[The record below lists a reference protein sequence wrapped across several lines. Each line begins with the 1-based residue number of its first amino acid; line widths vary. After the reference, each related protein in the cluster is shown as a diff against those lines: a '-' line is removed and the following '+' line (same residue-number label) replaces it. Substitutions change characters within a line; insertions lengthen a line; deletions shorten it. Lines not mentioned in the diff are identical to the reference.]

1 MPKKARE
8 LSALEVKRL
17 SEPGRHAVGGV
28 SGLYLQVTPGAGR
41 SWILRTLVGKR
52 RREMGL
58 GGYPDVG
65 LADARDAARIA
76 RKRLLDGED
85 PIAQRQ
91 AARRALIAEQQKLMT
106 FNQCAAAVIE
116 VKRQEARNAKH
127 AKQWETTLATYA
139 SPTIGELGV
148 AEIELAHIVNVLEP
162 HWTTKTETMTRVR
175 QRIETVLSWAIAR
188 GYREGENPARWRG
201 NLDAILPKPAKV
213 AKVAHHK
220 ALPYEDVGAFM
231 SDLRQRSGIA
241 TRALEFTILTAAR
254 SGEVRGATWEEI
266 DLGVGIWT
274 IPAER
279 MKAGREHRVP
289 LSTAAVELLET
300 LPRYEGV
307 NLVFPAPR
315 LGQLSDAGMSSVLK
329 RMEVDVTVH
338 GFRSTFRDWTA
349 ERTSTPHHVAEMALA
364 HTIKNSAE
372 AAYRRGDLLEKRRQL
387 MNHWADYCAAPASVG
402 TVTAIR
408 EASVK

>member
-76 RKRLLDGED
+76 RKRLLEGED

-91 AARRALIAEQQKLMT
+91 AARRALIADQQKLMT

-127 AKQWETTLATYA
+127 AKQWETTLSTYA

-148 AEIELAHIVNVLEP
+148 GEIELAHIVNVLEP

-231 SDLRQRSGIA
+231 RDLRQRSGIA
-241 TRALEFTILTAAR
+241 GRALEFTILTAAR

-266 DLGVGIWT
+266 DLGAGIWT

-289 LSTAAVELLET
+289 LSPAAVQILEA
-300 LPRYEGV
+300 LPRYDGV
-307 NLVFPAPR
+307 ELVFPAPR

-329 RMEVDVTVH
+329 RMELDVTVH

-408 EASVK
+408 EVSV

>member
-8 LSALEVKRL
+8 LSAIEVKRL

-41 SWILRTLVGKR
+41 SWILRTLVGNR

-76 RKRLLDGED
+76 RKRLLEGED

-139 SPTIGELGV
+139 SPTMGELGV

-175 QRIETVLSWAIAR
+175 QRIETVMSWAIAR

-220 ALPYEDVGAFM
+220 ALTYENVGVFM
-231 SDLRQRSGIA
+231 NDLRQRSGIA
-241 TRALEFTILTAAR
+241 ARALEFTILTAAR

-266 DLGVGIWT
+266 DLGAGIWT

-289 LSTAAVELLET
+289 LSSDAVELLEA

-307 NLVFPAPR
+307 ELVFPAPR
-315 LGQLSDAGMSSVLK
+315 LGQLSDAGMSSVIK
-329 RMEVDVTVH
+329 RMAVDVTVH

-387 MNHWADYCAAPASVG
+387 MEQWAEFCASPSAPAA
-402 TVTAIR
+402 TVTPIR
-408 EASVK
+408 EATA

>member
-41 SWILRTLVGKR
+41 SWILRTLIGNR

-65 LADARDAARIA
+65 LADAREAARIA

-106 FNQCAAAVIE
+106 FNQCAAAVIK

-139 SPTIGELGV
+139 SPTIGELSVG
-148 AEIELAHIVNVLEP
+148 EIELAHIVNVLEP

-220 ALPYEDVGAFM
+220 ALPYEDIGAFM

-241 TRALEFTILTAAR
+241 ARALEFTILTAAR

-266 DLGVGIWT
+266 DLGAGIWT

-289 LSTAAVELLET
+289 LSPTAVQILEA
-300 LPRYEGV
+300 LPRYDGV
-307 NLVFPAPR
+307 ELVFPAPR

-329 RMEVDVTVH
+329 RMELEVTVH

-408 EASVK
+408 EASA

>member
-65 LADARDAARIA
+65 LSDAREAARHA
-76 RKRLLDGED
+76 RKRLLEGED

-91 AARRALIAEQQKLMT
+91 AARRALIAEQQKLIT
-106 FNQCAAAVIE
+106 FDQCAAAVIE

-139 SPTIGELGV
+139 SPELGQLAV
-148 AEIELAHIVNVLEP
+148 GEIELAHIVNVLEP
-162 HWTTKTETMTRVR
+162 YWTTKTETMTRVR
-175 QRIETVLSWAIAR
+175 QRIETVLAWAIAR
-188 GYREGENPARWRG
+188 GYREGDNPARWRG

-213 AKVAHHK
+213 SKVAHHK
-220 ALPYEDVGAFM
+220 ALPYEEVGAFM
-231 SDLRQRSGIA
+231 HDLRQRNGTA
-241 TRALEFTILTAAR
+241 ARALEFTTLTAAR
-254 SGEVRGATWEEI
+254 SGEVRGATWDEI
-266 DLGVGIWT
+266 DLDAGVWT
-274 IPAER
+274 IPGER

-289 LSTAAVELLET
+289 LSPAAIELLEA
-300 LPRYEGV
+300 LPRYEGI
-307 NLVFPAPR
+307 NFVFPAPR
-315 LGQLSDAGMSSVLK
+315 LGQLSDSGMSAVLK
-329 RMEVDVTVH
+329 RMGVDVTVH

-372 AAYRRGDLLEKRRQL
+372 AAYRRGDMLEKRRRL
-387 MNHWADYCAAPASVG
+387 MEQWADYCAAPVATAS
-402 TVTAIR
+402 VTAIR
-408 EASVK
+408 EARA

>member
-8 LSALEVKRL
+8 LSAIEVKRL

-58 GGYPDVG
+58 GGYPDIG
-65 LADARDAARIA
+65 LADAREAAREA
-76 RKRLLDGED
+76 RKRLLEGED
-85 PIAQRQ
+85 PIEQRQ

-106 FNQCAAAVIE
+106 FDQCTAAVIE

-139 SPTIGELGV
+139 SPELGKLAV
-148 AEIELAHIVNVLEP
+148 GEIELAHIVNVLEP

-175 QRIETVLSWAIAR
+175 QRIETVMAWAIAR
-188 GYREGENPARWRG
+188 GYRDGDNPARWRG
-201 NLDAILPKPAKV
+201 NLDAILPKPSKV

-220 ALPYEDVGAFM
+220 ALPYHEIAAFM
-231 SDLRQRSGIA
+231 HELRRRNGTA
-241 TRALEFTILTAAR
+241 ARALEFTILTAAR
-254 SGEVRGATWEEI
+254 SGEVRGATWDEI
-266 DLGVGIWT
+266 DLAAGIWT
-274 IPAER
+274 VPGER
-279 MKAGREHRVP
+279 MKTGREHRVP
-289 LSTAAVELLET
+289 LPAAAIKLLKD
-300 LPRYEGV
+300 LPRHEGI

-329 RMEVDVTVH
+329 RMGVDVTVH

-349 ERTSTPHHVAEMALA
+349 EQTSTPHHVAEMALA

-372 AAYRRGDLLEKRRQL
+372 AAYRRGDMLDKRRRL
-387 MNHWADYCAAPASVG
+387 MEQWADYCASTAAPAAA
-402 TVTAIR
+402 VTPIR
-408 EASVK
+408 EASR